1 MNEKPS
7 IPTEHANELIDA
19 DKRYV
24 WHPFTPM
31 QPWLDAADLSDALLV
46 AGEGFELIDVQGR
59 RYIDGFGS
67 LWCNLHG
74 HRVTAIDDAIRQ
86 QLDRIAHST
95 LLGFA
100 SPPSI
105 RLAEKLITTLPE
117 CMSGLRKVFFSDSG
131 ATATEIACKMAFQY
145 WQNRGQAARRKFIA
159 FREGYH
165 GDTVGAVSLGGIDLF
180 HRVFRPLLF
189 ETTFVDCPN
198 EHYGKNDVT
207 LRSSENEA
215 GPLAQTRHAF
225 ETSPGEYCAVFVEP
239 MIQGAGGMLTQPPGF
254 MRALRQLTREHDVL
268 LIADEVATG
277 FCRTGTLY
285 ACEHEQIGPDLLCLG
300 KGLTGGYL
308 PVSATLATQEIFDAF
323 LGEAGQ
329 ARTFYH
335 GHTFTGNALG
345 CAAAVASLEL
355 IFTSGLLASLPAKVE
370 LMRRHLSALA
380 DHPHVGDIRQCGL
393 MAGIEL
399 VKSRGRRGA
408 DRRPWEQYD
417 WTRRIGSAVCR
428 TARPDGLII
437 RPLDDVIVLMPPP
450 AIDLPTLE
458 RMMSIVVRRVREF
471 AFPTE

>member
-1 MNEKPS
+1 MTDNPY
-7 IPTEHANELIDA
+7 IPTAHENELLSA

-31 QPWLDAADLSDALLV
+31 GPWLDAEDLSDALIV
-46 AGEGFELIDVQGR
+46 AGEGFELIDVRGR

-74 HRVTAIDDAIRQ
+74 HRVMQIDAAIRK

-105 RLAEKLITTLPE
+105 RLAEQLITTLPP
-117 CMSGLRKVFFSDSG
+117 CMSGLEKVFFSDSG

-145 WQNRGQAARRKFIA
+145 WQNRGQSKRRKFIA

-180 HRVFRPLLF
+180 HRMFGPLLF

-198 EHYGKNDVT
+198 EHYGQRD
-207 LRSSENEA
+207 
-215 GPLAQTRHAF
+215 PLVQIRQAF

-254 MRALRQLTREHDVL
+254 MRALRNLTHEHDVL

-308 PVSATLATQEIFDAF
+308 PVSATLVTREIFDAF
-323 LGEAGQ
+323 LGESG
-329 ARTFYH
+329 RTFYH

-355 IFTSGLLASLPAKVE
+355 IFSSGLLSALPGKVDV
-370 LMRRHLSALA
+370 MRRHLSQLA
-380 DHPHVGDIRQCGL
+380 DHPHVGDIRQCGP

-399 VKSRGRRGA
+399 VKSRDGAVASRGG
-408 DRRPWEQYD
+408 DRSARPPWVRYD
-417 WTRRIGSAVCR
+417 GTLRIGSAVCR
-428 TARPDGLII
+428 TARPHGVII
-437 RPLDDVIVLMPPP
+437 RPLDDVVVLMPPP

-458 RMMSIVVRRVREF
+458 RMMTIVVRCVREF
-471 AFPTE
+471 AFPAE

>member
-1 MNEKPS
+1 MNDNPY
-7 IPTEHANELIDA
+7 IPTPHADELINA

-31 QPWLDAADLSDALLV
+31 QPWIDAPDLSDSLIV
-46 AGEGFELIDVQGR
+46 AGEGFELIDVRGR

-74 HRVTAIDDAIRQ
+74 HRVMQIDAVIRQ
-86 QLDRIAHST
+86 QLDRVAHTT

-145 WQNRGQAARRKFIA
+145 WQNRGQPKRRKFIA

-189 ETTFVDCPN
+189 DTTFVDCPN
-198 EHYGKNDVT
+198 KHYGRND
-207 LRSSENEA
+207 
-215 GPLAQTRHAF
+215 PLGQIRQAF
-225 ETSPGEYCAVFVEP
+225 DASPGEYCAVFVEP

-254 MRALRQLTREHDVL
+254 MRALRKLTREHDVL

-323 LGEAGQ
+323 YGETGQ
-329 ARTFYH
+329 AKTFYH

-355 IFTSGLLASLPAKVE
+355 IFSSGLLSSLPEKVAV
-370 LMRRHLSALA
+370 MRRYLSQLA

-399 VKSRGRRGA
+399 VKSRARRGA
-408 DRRPWEQYD
+408 EERGAEPSGGPPWENYD
-417 WTRRIGSAVCR
+417 WTRRVGSALCR
-428 TARPDGLII
+428 TARPLGLII
-437 RPLDDVIVLMPPP
+437 RPLDDVVVLIPPP
-450 AIDLPTLE
+450 AIDLDTLE
-458 RMMSIVVRRVREF
+458 RMMQIVVRCVREF
-471 AFPTE
+471 AFPET